1 MPEIRGIVEE
11 LVISREVGKFR
22 IKPSATGPEDT
33 FILYEDTDVDMIDPT
48 EMVRRNWMIG
58 LLQQSLTRGL
68 EMTVIFPSETD
79 SRVEYV
85 ILHSTVSKKTLALNI
100 TKGTVK
106 GIELSPEKGSVTIHG
121 TTGFMTPDGPT
132 TIIGS
137 LADYDFLIYAAGS
150 GAIHAEESNR
160 RNRVVGL
167 LRQALADSLE
177 VSVTHAPGPNAV
189 IFRAILHAKE

>member
-1 MPEIRGIVEE
+1 MPEIRGVVEE

-22 IKPSATGPEDT
+22 IKPSAAGPEDT
-33 FILYEDTDVDMIDPT
+33 LILYEDTGVDMIDPT

-85 ILHSTVSKKTLALNI
+85 ILHSTVSKKTPALNI

-106 GIELSPEKGSVTIHG
+106 EIELSPEKGSVTIHG

-132 TIIGS
+132 T
-137 LADYDFLIYAAGS
+137 
-150 GAIHAEESNR
+150 
-160 RNRVVGL
+160 V
-167 LRQALADSLE
+167 
-177 VSVTHAPGPNAV
+177 
-189 IFRAILHAKE
+189 